1 MRGSEE
7 RQILEY
13 LKNELEGKPS
23 VRPQV
28 HGGRN
33 GQLSG
38 FAETVMRNEKRV
50 YAAARDLLETSSDIS
65 SFDVELSFISQKLT
79 ECAKDLAVLSESNF
93 AVVEETTAT
102 MSQVSES
109 VDSAT
114 DTLQALSDSSA
125 RLAEKNNE
133 SSILLSAVNTLK
145 DAVLND
151 TEEMSKRIE
160 KLVELVKGIE
170 DIVVSVSGIA
180 NQTNL
185 LALNA
190 SIEAARAG
198 EHGRGFAVV
207 AEQVRV
213 LADSTKNQL
222 EEMKKFVSEIYQAS
236 TAGQESTRRA
246 VESTGQMSEKI
257 DSVSQTVGQ
266 NIEMLR
272 QVVGEVQNVSDDM
285 LHIREAANEVNNAME
300 QCSKDAEQITDMTL
314 VVKKVAEDSGKCSG
328 KIVEIDDRISMNIHK
343 LYEGMNE
350 GLNMLTDSELVEILE
365 NAKKAH
371 ESWLLKLQNMVD
383 SMVPTPLQIN
393 PNRCA
398 FGHFYNAI
406 NMDNAD
412 IIEDWHKVGEIHKRF
427 HGLGGKVLD
436 AISRTDSETAK
447 STLGEAKDLSVD
459 MMQLLNGLIKKISG
473 H

>member
-1 MRGSEE
+1 MRKSDE

-28 HGGRN
+28 HGARN

-50 YAAARDLLETSSDIS
+50 YAAARDLLEASTDIS

-102 MSQVSES
+102 MSQVSDS
-109 VDSAT
+109 VASAT
-114 DTLQALSDSSA
+114 GTLQALSDSSA

-133 SSILLSAVNTLK
+133 SSILLAAVNTLK

-151 TEEMSKRIE
+151 TEEMSERIG

-170 DIVVSVSGIA
+170 DIVVSVGGIA

-222 EEMKKFVSEIYQAS
+222 EEMKKFVTEIYQAS

-285 LHIREAANEVNNAME
+285 MHIREAASEVNNAME

-314 VVKKVAEDSGKCSG
+314 VVKTVAEDSGKCSG
-328 KIVEIDDRISMNIHK
+328 RIVEIDDRISMNIHK

-350 GLNMLTDSELVEILE
+350 GLNMLTDAELIQVLE

-371 ESWLLKLQNMVD
+371 ESWLLKLESMVD
-383 SMVPTPLQIN
+383 NMLAVPLQIN

-406 NMDNAD
+406 NIDNAD
-412 IIEDWHKVGEIHKRF
+412 IVEEWRKVGGIHKRF
-427 HGLGGKVLD
+427 HGLGKKVLD
-436 AISRTDSETAK
+436 AISTADSEAAK
-447 STLGEAKDLSVD
+447 SSLKEAKDLSVV
-459 MMQLLNGLIKKISG
+459 MMQLLNELIKKLSV